1 MTSLF
6 TGGGSDDAAKAAELS
21 RREQQIANDRQLASL
36 SQQDSDTTVRR
47 RAPRGRRLFTEKD
60 TLA

>member
-6 TGGGSDDAAKAAELS
+6 TGGSSASTEAADLA
-21 RREQQIANDRQLASL
+21 RREQQIANDRQLAQL
-36 SQQDSDTTVRR
+36 TQQDSDTTVRR
-47 RAPRGRRLFTEKD
+47 RAPRGRRLFTEKE